1 MNRLAPTAPSSIPCY
16 DVPWN
21 KSVAEVD
28 ALILHS
34 QNENIESLSEEDR
47 PL

>member
-1 MNRLAPTAPSSIPCY
+1 MNRLDPTAPRPVY
-16 DVPWN
+16 DYGTRKIAMVG
-21 KSVAEVD
+21 

-34 QNENIESLSEEDR
+34 PNENIESLSEEDR

>member
-1 MNRLAPTAPSSIPCY
+1 MNRLGLPAY
-16 DVPWN
+16 DYGTR
-21 KSVAEVD
+21 KD
-28 ALILHS
+28 CHIGALISHS

>member
-1 MNRLAPTAPSSIPCY
+1 MNRR
-16 DVPWN
+16 
-21 KSVAEVD
+21 VAEVA

>member
-1 MNRLAPTAPSSIPCY
+1 MRLAINHDLPAHAAFC
-16 DVPWN
+16 VPWN

-34 QNENIESLSEEDR
+34 QNENIEQLGEEDR